1 MKEYDEMTGKGS
13 GDSATGCERNG
24 MSSDISVKGISK
36 AFDGKTVFSN
46 LSLSFKRGTITC
58 IMGPSGCGKTT
69 LLRIMA
75 GIEPPDAGS
84 VDGMDTGKAGRDT
97 IAFVFQE
104 DRLSENFSA
113 ISNIR
118 MVTGKRYSDAE
129 IRSRL
134 EEIGLRDFAEKKV
147 SEFSGGMKRRV
158 AIARAICY
166 NADILLM
173 DEPFKG
179 LDDKLKKDVMD
190 YVKRNT
196 VGKTVIC
203 VTHDRAEAEYLGAGI
218 ISIDM

>member
-1 MKEYDEMTGKGS
+1 MDGAVE
-13 GDSATGCERNG
+13 
-24 MSSDISVKGISK
+24 VKNISK
-36 AFDGKTVFSN
+36 AFDGKTVFTN
-46 LSLSFKRGTITC
+46 LSLSFKKGEMTC

-69 LLRIMA
+69 LLRILA
-75 GIEPPDAGS
+75 GLEKADEGSIEGIENNTSGNA
-84 VDGMDTGKAGRDT
+84 KNKL
-97 IAFVFQE
+97 AFVFQE

-118 MVTGKRYSDAE
+118 MVTGRALSDNE
-129 IRSRL
+129 IRRRL
-134 EEIGLRDFAEKKV
+134 EDIGLKDYADRKV

-218 ISIDM
+218 ISLGS